1 VRSGGRVWATSNEP
15 KSQQTGDVCKYVQ
28 YIIII
33 LCDNNCKRSAIG
45 CFLYIFCTSVCS
57 MHYDLIFFRPT
68 WYTVSYWCTFLL
80 NRIGYGG
87 ELFSWDLPPC
97 WIVYSN
103 NQKYSN
109 VMVHVGDRRL
119 QPTIADA
126 SEQAH
131 QIPDPPVGV
140 HYLFMFI
147 SWFVYYAAFSG
158 RPVSAS
164 SDFTCFLFHKRG
176 RTHQSRLRLL
186 GNPLR
191 KRLPH
196 CCKVPRLFTTSLALS
211 AFHLSKRISLTVEF

>member
-1 VRSGGRVWATSNEP
+1 
-15 KSQQTGDVCKYVQ
+15 
-28 YIIII
+28 
-33 LCDNNCKRSAIG
+33 
-45 CFLYIFCTSVCS
+45 
-57 MHYDLIFFRPT
+57 
-68 WYTVSYWCTFLL
+68 
-80 NRIGYGG
+80 
-87 ELFSWDLPPC
+87 
-97 WIVYSN
+97 
-103 NQKYSN
+103 
-109 VMVHVGDRRL
+109 MVHVGDRRL

-211 AFHLSKRISLTVEF
+211 AFHLSKRISLTVEFQIILNSFRRFRHPPSARPWFSHPNIGVPIDVNAKLYVTCSKKTFIVKYTWEFFSVL